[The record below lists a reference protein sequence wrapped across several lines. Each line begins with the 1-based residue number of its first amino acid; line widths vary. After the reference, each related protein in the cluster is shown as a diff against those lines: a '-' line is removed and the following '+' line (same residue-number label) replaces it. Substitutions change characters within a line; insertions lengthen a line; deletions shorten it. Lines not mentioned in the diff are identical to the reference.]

1 MGQVAEEIKVYQN
14 TARTLNVIGKAGK
27 ELNVDHSRGY
37 NLKVIGQVPENLMQ
51 NTLQQTI

>member
-37 NLKVIGQVPENLMQ
+37 SLKVIGQVPENLMQ